1 MKLHAIL
8 VAASLWPGL
17 AAPASL
23 PLDADRACQRL
34 VAAAQTWQLA
44 GAGRCGQ
51 YVCERQHQASARH
64 VFALRWRGD
73 GLPARLVGGGRIELF
88 EEFTELGEVR
98 FRGEAQALEAG
109 DRGHQHDVLRP
120 PALRP
125 LQLAKPVRH
134 ETPAIPEPASPA
146 GLCYGGEPSAIM
158 INGG

>member
-73 GLPARLVGGGRIELF
+73 GLPAAGGSNLVGYYLVDAASGAIHAWD
-88 EEFTELGEVR
+88 LGEGR
-98 FRGEAQALEAG
+98 RGETLP
-109 DRGHQHDVLRP
+109 RFY
-120 PALRP
+120 
-125 LQLAKPVRH
+125 AK
-134 ETPAIPEPASPA
+134 TAS
-146 GLCYGGEPSAIM
+146 SAVPDCAASYRK
-158 INGG
+158 